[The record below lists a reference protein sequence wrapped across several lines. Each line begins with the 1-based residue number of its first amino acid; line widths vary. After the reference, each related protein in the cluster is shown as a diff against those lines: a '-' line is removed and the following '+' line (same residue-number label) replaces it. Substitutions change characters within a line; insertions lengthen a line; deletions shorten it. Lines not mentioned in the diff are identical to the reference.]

1 MTTHPPDLA
10 TSPID
15 RTPVGKARHLL
26 HEGETLA
33 EGLRRF
39 VVAEI
44 AAARVE
50 LTDPALPRDEAIHRT
65 RRHLKRVRSLFTVL
79 EPVPGADRE
88 NRIRRIRDTARLL
101 AGARDANVVAA
112 EARRLHAQS
121 HGAAERAAGRLA
133 ERLEAAVAV
142 AHSATPPIEEIA
154 ARLRASE
161 ASARSLPTRFEAGR
175 LLADALVETYRRGRR
190 DWREIEDG
198 TSVAALHDW
207 RKRVK
212 ARRHLSAL
220 VPIPTAVTGRSIL
233 SDLEQLG
240 EILGEEH
247 DLAVLRHRLE
257 DDPALLG
264 SGEGRDDVLDL
275 VARRRRR
282 LKKDALELGGDLY
295 DLRTRAFAHELE
307 ALRELC

>member
-101 AGARDANVVAA
+101 AGARDADVVAA

-121 HGAAERAAGRLA
+121 HGAAERATGR
-133 ERLEAAVAV
+133 
-142 AHSATPPIEEIA
+142 
-154 ARLRASE
+154 
-161 ASARSLPTRFEAGR
+161 
-175 LLADALVETYRRGRR
+175 LADALVETYRRGRR